1 MHKHP
6 TPLEI
11 KAEIY
16 KQLCLV
22 ASASS
27 MLSSDVVLA
36 MNAIDEGIKQANDNH
51 AALRKDIVYS
61 ETTTTETD

>member
-6 TPLEI
+6 TPVEI
-11 KAEIY
+11 KAAIY

-22 ASASS
+22 AAQNS

-36 MNAIDEGIKQANDNH
+36 MNAIDEGIRQANKEHDEFMKAMNN
-51 AALRKDIVYS
+51 V
-61 ETTTTETD
+61 

>member
-16 KQLCLV
+16 KQLIL
-22 ASASS
+22 AATTNN
-27 MLSSDVVLA
+27 MLSSDVVA
-36 MNAIDEGIKQANDNH
+36 VMNAVDEGIKQANDNH
-51 AALRKDIVYS
+51 AALRKAMGYG

>member
-6 TPLEI
+6 TPLVI

-36 MNAIDEGIKQANDNH
+36 MNAIDEGIKQANQNH
-51 AALRKDIVYS
+51 AALRKAMGYG
-61 ETTTTETD
+61 ETTTTEAD

>member
-16 KQLCLV
+16 RQLIL
-22 ASASS
+22 AATTNN
-27 MLSSDVVLA
+27 MLSTDVVA
-36 MNAIDEGIKQANDNH
+36 VMNAIDEGMKQANDNH
-51 AALRKDIVYS
+51 DALRKAMGYG

>member
-22 ASASS
+22 ASAAS

-51 AALRKDIVYS
+51 AALRKAMGYG
-61 ETTTTETD
+61 ETTTTKAD

>member
-22 ASASS
+22 ASAAS

-36 MNAIDEGIKQANDNH
+36 MNAIEEGMKGDGIWRNH
-51 AALRKDIVYS
+51 YHKS
-61 ETTTTETD
+61 